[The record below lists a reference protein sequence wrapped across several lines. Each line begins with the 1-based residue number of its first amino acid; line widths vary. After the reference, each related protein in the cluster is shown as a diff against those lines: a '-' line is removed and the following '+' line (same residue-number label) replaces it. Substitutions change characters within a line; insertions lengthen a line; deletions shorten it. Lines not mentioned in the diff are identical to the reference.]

1 MQSGVGRIMETRNE
15 NLVQNN
21 GNVYEKLQELVM
33 TNQKKLDALKLL
45 VLQARLLRLFLEEMD
60 NIRTV
65 DDAKQVVVELLT
77 SKLFEED

>member
-1 MQSGVGRIMETRNE
+1 METRNE

-33 TNQKKLDALKLL
+33 TNQKKMDALKLL
-45 VLQARLLRLFLEEMD
+45 VWQARLLRLFLEEID

-65 DDAKQVVVELLT
+65 DDAKRVVFELLT